1 MMKPFGSLRASNIWE
16 KDPKR
21 SETGRRVKTMGLGG
35 MDTKVGKR
43 SCRVGSCGSAAITT
57 LDHQALCLNHFL
69 MHCYERLD
77 ALDPRGRK
85 FSAEPIDVVSM
96 RAFIEECSRKALDV
110 SLQSQNLSN
119 LQRGRLLDILLW
131 ASELFLLLRAPRLTL
146 AQSIAS
152 SEGRPTAR
160 AASPHF

>member
-1 MMKPFGSLRASNIWE
+1 MKPFGSLRASNIWE

-35 MDTKVGKR
+35 MVTKVGKR

-57 LDHQALCLNHFL
+57 LDHQALCLDHFL
-69 MHCYERLD
+69 MRCYERLD

-110 SLQSQNLSN
+110 SLQYQNLST
-119 LQRGRLLDILLW
+119 LQRGR
-131 ASELFLLLRAPRLTL
+131 
-146 AQSIAS
+146 
-152 SEGRPTAR
+152 
-160 AASPHF
+160 